1 MWVKPWNMKEGFL
14 IGGGLLFTGILLQVA
29 IGPIRWEL
37 FAWPVNLIVLVLL
50 LVALSV
56 MFALRRRVYAFEWMM
71 HAGAAVPCL
80 VYAAT
85 LTILMGLLPQVR
97 EGGMPW
103 LSQMLRFW
111 PFVLIWTWMM
121 IISALAALNHI
132 FRWKIKEIPF
142 ILNHLGVVVAIVAAT
157 LGNADIQSFQMTVFT
172 GEPEWRAVD
181 DAGTLHEPGL
191 AIELHRF
198 TMEEYADGTPKRFAS
213 DISVYTEDGK
223 TVQGTVEVN
232 KPLKVNGWK
241 IYQYGYDVRMG
252 PESTYSVFQ
261 LVRNPWILWVYIG
274 IGMML
279 AGALCLMLFM
289 APRQVRRKRIVQVI
303 IFVVLLALVFLVLTW
318 FKSGLRLKSLMPA
331 LQSPWFAP
339 HVVVYMFSYALLGA
353 APIMAVY
360 MLIRKRASASEMNLT
375 DNLVYVGLAF
385 LTFGMLFGALWA
397 KEAWGTYWAWDPKET
412 WAAVTWLCYL
422 VYLHLRKAKPGDWQ
436 SACFILLLSFV
447 CLQIC
452 WWGINYLPSAQGLSI
467 HTYNVK

>member
-14 IGGGLLFTGILLQVA
+14 VGGGLLFTGILLQVA

-50 LVALSV
+50 LAAIGI
-56 MFALRRRVYAFEWMM
+56 MFLLRRKVYAFEWLM

-97 EGGMPW
+97 TGGMPW

-121 IISALAALNHI
+121 VISALAALNHI
-132 FRWKIKEIPF
+132 FRWKVKEIPF
-142 ILNHLGVVVAIVAAT
+142 ILNHMGVVVAIVAAT
-157 LGNADIQSFQMTVFT
+157 LGNADIRSLQMTVFT
-172 GEPEWRAVD
+172 DEPEWRAVD
-181 DAGTLHEPGL
+181 DAGTIHEPGL

-213 DISVYTEDGK
+213 DISVYTIDGK

-252 PESTYSVFQ
+252 PKSTYSVFQ
-261 LVRNPWILWVYIG
+261 LVRDPWIFWVYLG
-274 IGMML
+274 IFMMI

-289 APRQVRRKRIVQVI
+289 APKPVRV
-303 IFVVLLALVFLVLTW
+303 
-318 FKSGLRLKSLMPA
+318 
-331 LQSPWFAP
+331 
-339 HVVVYMFSYALLGA
+339 
-353 APIMAVY
+353 
-360 MLIRKRASASEMNLT
+360 
-375 DNLVYVGLAF
+375 
-385 LTFGMLFGALWA
+385 
-397 KEAWGTYWAWDPKET
+397 
-412 WAAVTWLCYL
+412 
-422 VYLHLRKAKPGDWQ
+422 
-436 SACFILLLSFV
+436 
-447 CLQIC
+447 
-452 WWGINYLPSAQGLSI
+452 
-467 HTYNVK
+467 

>member
-14 IGGGLLFTGILLQVA
+14 VGGGLLFTGVLLQVA

-37 FAWPVNLIVLVLL
+37 FAWPINLIVLILL
-50 LVALSV
+50 LAAIGI
-56 MFALRRRVYAFEWMM
+56 MFLLRRKVYAFEWLM

-80 VYAAT
+80 VYTAV

-121 IISALAALNHI
+121 IISGLAALNHI

-157 LGNADIQSFQMTVFT
+157 LGNADIQSLQMTVFT
-172 GEPEWRAVD
+172 DEPEWRALD
-181 DAGTLHEPGL
+181 DDGALQEPGL

-213 DISVYTEDGK
+213 DIAVYTEDGK

-261 LVRNPWILWVYIG
+261 LVRDPWIFWVYLG
-274 IGMML
+274 IFMMI
-279 AGALCLMLFM
+279 AGALCLMFFM
-289 APRQVRRKRIVQVI
+289 APKPVRV
-303 IFVVLLALVFLVLTW
+303 
-318 FKSGLRLKSLMPA
+318 
-331 LQSPWFAP
+331 
-339 HVVVYMFSYALLGA
+339 
-353 APIMAVY
+353 
-360 MLIRKRASASEMNLT
+360 
-375 DNLVYVGLAF
+375 
-385 LTFGMLFGALWA
+385 
-397 KEAWGTYWAWDPKET
+397 
-412 WAAVTWLCYL
+412 
-422 VYLHLRKAKPGDWQ
+422 
-436 SACFILLLSFV
+436 
-447 CLQIC
+447 
-452 WWGINYLPSAQGLSI
+452 
-467 HTYNVK
+467 